1 MLAALGDPRLS
12 AEDARS
18 GQGAGTVDEAAHA
31 AFREA
36 GSAAL
41 SPVRL
46 AEWREQIRPP
56 AFRLLHRLPL
66 GRPTDLLAGFAQP
79 WSLAVAMAV
88 TGAAGDSERLAGLAR
103 DTFASAASPDDCGLR
118 SRAEAATA
126 ELARTFSSAPAPMHV
141 QAFVALS
148 QTLPCFLA
156 NAWLALLR
164 HPAELALLRADPGL
178 MPGALDELL
187 RYAGPA
193 RAQFRRAAA
202 DVEVGGAAIARGDRV
217 ILMLAAA
224 NRDPARFP
232 HPDRLDLRRRGARH
246 LAFGAGP
253 HACIGAPLVRMA
265 AAVATGALCGN
276 FTSMELGGAV
286 EWRDSFAIRALVALP
301 VLLSRQQDT
310 LAR

>member
-1 MLAALGDPRLS
+1 LSRYADVLAALGDPRLS
-12 AEDARS
+12 AEGARS
-18 GQGAGTVDEAAHA
+18 EQGLGTVDEAAHV

-36 GSAAL
+36 GSNAL
-41 SPVRL
+41 SPARL
-46 AEWREQIRPP
+46 AEWREQIRPL
-56 AFRLLHRLPL
+56 ALHLLHCLPV
-66 GRPTDLLAGFAQP
+66 GRPTDLLAEFAQP
-79 WSLAVAMAV
+79 WSLAVAVAV
-88 TGAAGDSERLAGLAR
+88 TGAAGESERLAGLAL
-103 DTFASAASPDDCGLR
+103 DTFALAASPDNPGLR
-118 SRAEAATA
+118 SRAEVATA
-126 ELARTFSSAPAPMHV
+126 ELARSFSAVLAPIHV

-164 HPAELALLRADPGL
+164 HAAELALLRADPEL

-202 DVEVGGAAIARGDRV
+202 DVEMGGAAIARGDRV

-265 AAVATGALCGN
+265 AAVATGALFEN
-276 FTSMELGGAV
+276 FTSVELSGAI
-286 EWRDSFAIRALVALP
+286 EWRDSFAIRAPVALP
-301 VLLSRQQDT
+301 VLLKRQ
-310 LAR
+310 